1 MFKDSKSL
9 KEHKKSVHENK
20 KPCKC
25 DICNNIFSFQTSLKR
40 HVKTIHEEKRPEKK
54 PSKVYVDSEN
64 KPNYSN
70 ALGRSETSELYILDK
85 FCYVKKDISFKTI
98 YLTCNERKNKY
109 NDCPG
114 YAHIDRITN
123 QMSVK
128 KDHSHSPREE
138 KIAKKF

>member
-9 KEHKKSVHENK
+9 KEHKKSVQENK
-20 KPCKC
+20 KTCKC
-25 DICNNIFSFQTSLKR
+25 DLCNNIFSFQTSLKR

-70 ALGRSETSELYILDK
+70 
-85 FCYVKKDISFKTI
+85 YVKKDISFKTI
-98 YLTCNERKNKY
+98 YLTCNERENKY

>member
-70 ALGRSETSELYILDK
+70 APLKQISPHCIETQFKGDRS
-85 FCYVKKDISFKTI
+85 FFDII
-98 YLTCNERKNKY
+98 HQN
-109 NDCPG
+109 
-114 YAHIDRITN
+114 IDG
-123 QMSVK
+123 
-128 KDHSHSPREE
+128 
-138 KIAKKF
+138 A